1 MCIIYEVNTMFYF
14 LKSADGM
21 CNFRVRDNAIKD
33 VLSYYQKGQ
42 IDRKNILSFAH
53 FKILEISLNNPNDYE
68 LKPGHNYNLYIVNNN
83 IEFVF
88 NKDQYIPRWFKAPNV
103 VISATTLNDIYTTK
117 EVNHLPSTLMSNS
130 QLSNSQLFNDAFE
143 TDIFD
148 IAPFETVIDH
158 YTAEK
163 NYKREYEPE
172 IINFDEIEEAE
183 TDE

>member
-1 MCIIYEVNTMFYF
+1 MFYF
-14 LKSADGM
+14 LKSVDGI

-42 IDRKNILSFAH
+42 IDRKNITSFAH
-53 FKILEISLNNPNDYE
+53 FKILEISLNNSNDYE

-88 NKDQYIPRWFKAPNV
+88 IKDQYIPRWFKAPNV
-103 VISATTLNDIYTTK
+103 VISATTLNAIYTTK
-117 EVNHLPSTLMSNS
+117 GVNNNHLP
-130 QLSNSQLFNDAFE
+130 NDHTANDKHLTNDTYE

-148 IAPFETVIDH
+148 IVPFETVIDH

-172 IINFDEIEEAE
+172 IINFEEIEEAE
-183 TDE
+183 AEE